1 MEVQALQAQ
10 LQRAQNEIAQKDAKV
25 VKLKGLLTR
34 SMRSDK
40 RREQQIESLQ
50 IDLADKVRH
59 IEALNQELEGKT
71 QFAARQADRISQL
84 ESDLAE
90 LTNRLQSGV
99 GSEAAQKRNER
110 MKQMLEKS
118 NVLYAELQ
126 TKYQKVCQDLDTE
139 KQKRSHRGKPIKFVV
154 LSDEETAALNDDGT
168 YEFIPTSRFRQPGV
182 DVVDMRQARAHSEK
196 EKQAEQPLLKVYLRQ
211 VLTEFFIADTTT
223 QVTLIPVVMQL
234 LECTPEQIQAAQ
246 RGFADG
252 KQIFTK
258 ATSAL
263 RL

>member
-10 LQRAQNEIAQKDAKV
+10 LQKAQEEIAQKEAKV

-59 IEALNQELEGKT
+59 IEALEQELAGKA
-71 QFAARQADRISQL
+71 QFVARQTERIEQL
-84 ESDLAE
+84 ESDLAD
-90 LTNRLQSGV
+90 LSNRLQSGV

-126 TKYQKVCQDLDTE
+126 TKYQKVCQDLEVE
-139 KQKRSHRGKPIKFVV
+139 KQKRAKAGKPARLVV
-154 LSDEETAALNDDGT
+154 LSDEETVTLNDDGT
-168 YEFIPTSRFRQPGV
+168 YEVGPTTAFRPPGA
-182 DVVDMRQARAHSEK
+182 DVFDARQAQAKAAR

-211 VLTEFFIADTTT
+211 VLTEFFIADTST
-223 QVTLIPVVMQL
+223 QVTLIPVILQL

-246 RGFADG
+246 RSFADG
-252 KQIFTK
+252 KQIFSK
-258 ATSAL
+258 AM